1 MGCCANR
8 KYDTTPGRVNVH
20 TCMQGQ
26 AHRLGG
32 FLPLPPLAKRVLGLQ
47 RALSVMDS
55 EASPFHL
62 GFVLQTAVESKE
74 QKNPGWDDAAS
85 RPVFNNNCRRCLSSF
100 RVN

>member
-1 MGCCANR
+1 MCTRAC
-8 KYDTTPGRVNVH
+8 RVRH
-20 TCMQGQ
+20 TGWVV
-26 AHRLGG
+26 
-32 FLPLPPLAKRVLGLQ
+32 FSLPPPLAKRVLGLQ

-100 RVN
+100 RIN